1 MFRERAG
8 NRALAA
14 CSRSVDGND
23 EPLARPVP
31 SSEIPIQA
39 GALTGRIAYGKA
51 RARTLPPFRGHLN
64 LTGVRPTW

>member
-23 EPLARPVP
+23 EPLARPVLN
-31 SSEIPIQA
+31 SEIPIQA

-51 RARTLPPFRGHLN
+51 PARMTPRTRVHPDYD
-64 LTGVRPTW
+64 WS